1 VSALPCR
8 HGMEADHYC
17 ADCFVE
23 QLTAERDQLRAEVE
37 RLKFMERMAIK
48 ADAEAAAFLRALR
61 RYGHHRNGCSKF
73 PAIDDSNPCDCGLDE
88 VLR

>member
-1 VSALPCR
+1 VSAPDWIVDEYNRVLIER
-8 HGMEADHYC
+8 NSAY
-17 ADCFVE
+17 
-23 QLTAERDQLRAEVE
+23 AERDQLRAEVE